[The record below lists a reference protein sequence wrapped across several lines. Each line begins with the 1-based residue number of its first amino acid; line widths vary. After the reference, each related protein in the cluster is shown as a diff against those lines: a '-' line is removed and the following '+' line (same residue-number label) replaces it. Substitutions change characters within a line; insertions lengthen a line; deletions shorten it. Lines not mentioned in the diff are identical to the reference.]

1 MELNK
6 CIKERRSIRRFTNK
20 NISWE
25 NLAKILDAGRYAPS
39 SGNIQN
45 WVFIVIKDSKQK
57 EKIADAC
64 KQEFIKDA
72 NYLVVVCSREDRI
85 IKLYG
90 KRGEK
95 YSIQN
100 CALAIQNMFLEAYSL
115 GIGSCWIGAFDE
127 DKIRKILWL
136 EENVTPQSIIALGY
150 SDEEERAAKRNSL
163 DNFVFF
169 EKYGNKKRNF

>member
-95 YSIQN
+95 YSIQ
-100 CALAIQNMFLEAYSL
+100 
-115 GIGSCWIGAFDE
+115 
-127 DKIRKILWL
+127 
-136 EENVTPQSIIALGY
+136 
-150 SDEEERAAKRNSL
+150 
-163 DNFVFF
+163 
-169 EKYGNKKRNF
+169 